1 MIRTRLSGQDFRRTA
16 VGVFLLV
23 FATSVAAQQPG
34 PPPAFNEPSGSFFAL
49 SVKDLNA
56 TSAWYQQK
64 LGFHE
69 IKQGGSPDGKSRAI
83 ILERDGA
90 VLELI
95 HHKQAV
101 HGASV
106 MKGYKT
112 YLVYGIFKVGFVVH
126 DVDHTLQRLKANG
139 VQIANGPYTDEPMHM
154 RTFMIRDNEGN
165 YIQFFSRV
173 NG

>member
-1 MIRTRLSGQDFRRTA
+1 MRVLA
-16 VGVFLLV
+16 ALLL
-23 FATSVAAQQPG
+23 TVACALAQQPG

-49 SVKDLNA
+49 SVKNLDA
-56 TSAWYQQK
+56 TAAWYKQK

-69 IKQGGSPDGKSRAI
+69 IKQSASPDGKSRAI

-101 HGASV
+101 SGNAL

-112 YLVYGIFKVGFVVH
+112 YLVHGIFKVGFIVD

-139 VQIANGPYTDEPMHM
+139 VPVYNGPFNDEALHM
-154 RTFMIRDNEGN
+154 RSFLIRDNEGN
-165 YIQFFSRV
+165 IIQFFSKV
-173 NG
+173 SG

>member
-1 MIRTRLSGQDFRRTA
+1 MIRVLA
-16 VGVFLLV
+16 ILLV
-23 FATSVAAQQPG
+23 TASAFAQQSG

-56 TSAWYQQK
+56 TSAWYKQK

-69 IKQGGSPDGKSRAI
+69 IKQGASPDGKSRAI

-101 HGASV
+101 NGTALR
-106 MKGYKT
+106 KDYKP
-112 YLVYGIFKVGFVVH
+112 YLVHGIFKVGFIVQ
-126 DVDHTLQRLKANG
+126 DADHTMQRLKANG
-139 VQIANGPYTDEPMHM
+139 VPIANGPYTDEPMHM

-165 YIQFFSRV
+165 YIQFFSKV
-173 NG
+173 SG

>member
-1 MIRTRLSGQDFRRTA
+1 MRLLA
-16 VGVFLLV
+16 VLLV
-23 FATSVAAQQPG
+23 TVASACAQQSG
-34 PPPAFNEPSGSFFAL
+34 PPPAFNEPNGSFFAL
-49 SVKDLNA
+49 SVKNLDA
-56 TSAWYQQK
+56 TAAWYKQK

-69 IKQGGSPDGKSRAI
+69 IKQGASPDGKSRAI

-101 HGASV
+101 SGSAL

-112 YLVYGIFKVGFVVH
+112 YLVHGIFKVGFIVD

-139 VQIANGPYTDEPMHM
+139 VPIANGPYTDEPMHM

-165 YIQFFSRV
+165 YIQFFSKV
-173 NG
+173 SG

>member
-1 MIRTRLSGQDFRRTA
+1 MIRVLA
-16 VGVFLLV
+16 LV
-23 FATSVAAQQPG
+23 LFAASAFAQQSG
-34 PPPAFNEPSGSFFAL
+34 PPPAFNEPLGSFFAL

-69 IKQGGSPDGKSRAI
+69 IKQGASPDGKSRAI

-101 HGASV
+101 NGSAV

-112 YLVYGIFKVGFVVH
+112 YLIHGIFKVGFIVD

-139 VQIANGPYTDEPMHM
+139 VPIANGPYTDEPMHM
-154 RTFMIRDNEGN
+154 RSFFIRDNEGN
-165 YIQFFSRV
+165 IIQFLSKV
-173 NG
+173 SG